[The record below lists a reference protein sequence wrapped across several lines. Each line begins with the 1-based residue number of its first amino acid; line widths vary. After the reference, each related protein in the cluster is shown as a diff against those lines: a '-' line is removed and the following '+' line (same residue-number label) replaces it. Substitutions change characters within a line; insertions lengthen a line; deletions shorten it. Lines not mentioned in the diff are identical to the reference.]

1 MSRGGADDESRARA
15 LLLLGPFGL
24 GRARR
29 PAAVDANG
37 SAPDAADLLLL
48 DYSLDA
54 EPWVGVTARTNIDTL
69 TLGYS
74 LDGEPFI
81 GVSA

>member
-15 LLLLGPFGL
+15 RLLLGPFGL
-24 GRARR
+24 GRAPR

-37 SAPDAADLLLL
+37 SMPDRADLLLL

-54 EPWVGVTARTNIDTL
+54 VPFVHTARTNIDTL